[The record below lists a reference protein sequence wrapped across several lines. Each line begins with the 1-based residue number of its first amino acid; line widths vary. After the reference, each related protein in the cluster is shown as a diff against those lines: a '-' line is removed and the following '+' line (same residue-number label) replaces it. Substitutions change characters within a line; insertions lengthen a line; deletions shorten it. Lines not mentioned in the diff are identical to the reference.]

1 MNDDIKAKILCNL
14 YGYKGTGFAYS
25 VYDAEGLA
33 PTITTLTGGADN
45 R

>member
-1 MNDDIKAKILCNL
+1 MNDDIKTNILCNL